1 MSRKIFTAGLS
12 PQKPAVTSVNFNTFV
27 DEAKKERKI
36 VLFVANYVETI
47 MKIIKATNEKKK
59 ETRRKKNKK
68 QPRKRRSVR
77 ID

>member
-12 PQKPAVTSVNFNTFV
+12 PQKPAVTSVNIFV
-27 DEAKKERKI
+27 DEPKKERKI

-59 ETRRKKNKK
+59 RHEERKTKSNHEKGGV
-68 QPRKRRSVR
+68 SG
-77 ID
+77 